1 VDARIG
7 VSYRTALN
15 WFHAGAL
22 PVPARQFPTGA
33 ILAGPLQAAGR
44 TVAYCRVSSADQRD
58 DLEVTMIVVEHRA
71 RFGVEHL
78 QAALSATGRSILV
91 LNPSEAKD
99 DLVRDMAE
107 VLTSMCA
114 RLYGHRS
121 AGQRADV
128 RAARSAT

>member
-1 VDARIG
+1 
-7 VSYRTALN
+7 
-15 WFHAGAL
+15 
-22 PVPARQFPTGA
+22 
-33 ILAGPLQAAGR
+33 
-44 TVAYCRVSSADQRD
+44 
-58 DLEVTMIVVEHRA
+58 MIVVEHRS